1 MFVRHHLKA
10 HRSSG
15 TSTISASPEM
25 SVKEARM
32 MFIGRFANLN
42 MIHAKISRREYIKD
56 YVEWTFENQEVV
68 YKYVRCD

>member
-1 MFVRHHLKA
+1 
-10 HRSSG
+10 
-15 TSTISASPEM
+15 M